1 MLVVE
6 VLSPSTAL
14 KDYNEKFYIYQHYR
28 ITEYWIVDTAN
39 KMIHVYYLQE
49 DAYQRHATYG
59 QQDTLHSSQF
69 KDLAISLQYVFAWS

>member
-1 MLVVE
+1 MLVIE

-39 KMIHVYYLQE
+39 KMIHVYYI
-49 DAYQRHATYG
+49 HAP
-59 QQDTLHSSQF
+59 
-69 KDLAISLQYVFAWS
+69 